1 MKDYF
6 FMKKKYLVLV
16 NKQNKLDDNYIP
28 SDLIKLKK
36 EYSSKDIYLKKVVKN
51 SFEKMARDAIKL
63 NLVLIAVSGYRS
75 SKYQELLFNKYVK
88 EKGYKYA
95 NMCSAKKGYSEH
107 QTGLAVDIANKT
119 LDYDNFENTEEF
131 KWVKDNAHKYGFILR
146 YPKNKTNITGYKY
159 EPWHF
164 RYVGKN
170 IAKYIYINNITLEEY
185 IKSKD

>member
-75 SKYQELLFNKYVK
+75 SKYQELLFNKYV
-88 EKGYKYA
+88 
-95 NMCSAKKGYSEH
+95 
-107 QTGLAVDIANKT
+107 TKT
-119 LDYDNFENTEEF
+119 
-131 KWVKDNAHKYGFILR
+131 K
-146 YPKNKTNITGYKY
+146 
-159 EPWHF
+159 
-164 RYVGKN
+164 
-170 IAKYIYINNITLEEY
+170 
-185 IKSKD
+185 